1 MTTDKQSDLGHNPKP
16 NLKLSSHST
25 FLTKKTSLKNVLQKQ
40 ASHFSLIP
48 FSHKNFFSLS
58 NNGKNSPPKHLYT
71 VPS

>member
-1 MTTDKQSDLGHNPKP
+1 MTADKQSDLGHNPKP
-16 NLKLSSHST
+16 NPKLSSHSI
-25 FLTKKTSLKNVLQKQ
+25 FLTKKTRLKNVLQKQ

-58 NNGKNSPPKHLYT
+58 NNAKNSHPKHLYM